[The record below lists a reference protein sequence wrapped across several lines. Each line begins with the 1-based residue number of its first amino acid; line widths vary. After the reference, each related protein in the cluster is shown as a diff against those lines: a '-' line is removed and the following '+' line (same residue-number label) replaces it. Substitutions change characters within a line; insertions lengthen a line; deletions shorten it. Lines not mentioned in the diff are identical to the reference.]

1 MIRILSIED
10 HWMVVDGLRA
20 RFRGDRDEIS
30 IACSAENMEEALTID
45 PGTFDLILLDLLI
58 PGTDPPEN
66 VRKLKNVFPLKPIV
80 VLTSEERTVW
90 EVQMCKAGV
99 QAYLTKSDQ
108 RKLLKEVI
116 IRVSNGED
124 LCKTKLREIRLSNH
138 DNQTPED
145 IHRLKPTEKAI
156 LILFIQENNLKEIAT
171 QLTMT
176 ETAVAKTMARLRTEF
191 NVKSNQ
197 GLVLLLREEGIL

>member
-1 MIRILSIED
+1 
-10 HWMVVDGLRA
+10 
-20 RFRGDRDEIS
+20 
-30 IACSAENMEEALTID
+30 
-45 PGTFDLILLDLLI
+45 
-58 PGTDPPEN
+58 
-66 VRKLKNVFPLKPIV
+66 
-80 VLTSEERTVW
+80 
-90 EVQMCKAGV
+90 MCKAGV

-156 LILFIQENNLKEIAT
+156 LILFIQENNLKEIAS